1 MLTHMAHICAHIQS
15 SFKHVLDTPD
25 LVPVSTEYQPVRLSE
40 GVGGTNDQGTGSGD
54 SLGLL
59 QADSLRSK
67 PRLHHSRVQSK
78 HKREH
83 KVVRVT
89 HGAARTSQGAFQ
101 RKLHDGLPWQ
111 IRKA

>member
-15 SFKHVLDTPD
+15 SSKHVLDTPD

-59 QADSLRSK
+59 QADLLRSK
-67 PRLHHSRVQSK
+67 PRLCGEAGRTQTAQWSRCAVS
-78 HKREH
+78 
-83 KVVRVT
+83 VLM
-89 HGAARTSQGAFQ
+89 S
-101 RKLHDGLPWQ
+101 P
-111 IRKA
+111 